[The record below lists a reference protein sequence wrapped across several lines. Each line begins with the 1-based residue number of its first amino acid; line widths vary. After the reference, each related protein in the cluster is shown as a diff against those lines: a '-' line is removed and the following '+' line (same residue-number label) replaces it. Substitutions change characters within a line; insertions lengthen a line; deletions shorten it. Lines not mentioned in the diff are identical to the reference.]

1 MVVYTRTIM
10 LALRNVDYIGSPDFL
25 PPDITNTTDPA
36 TAQLISKLIFAESK
50 WIRTSTILLASFNII
65 AAAAT
70 AASIIYD
77 CYWAS
82 KRCNPKFKA
91 SKFCISSIHP
101 AELYP
106 LIISIGIVIQG
117 IIFTSV
123 QSTGLMSVT
132 IDGCGTIAQVIWPAI
147 FIVPYIQVVLG
158 IECAFR
164 ALQNL
169 PFQARGKYNVSKCG
183 AIVFVMLIATWIPSF
198 LVPAPDICLASLLGF
213 ITRYGVPGIIIFSSA
228 AGLMFISALTIFL
241 KLSTANFVD
250 QHQRIAASRIVHYMA
265 VGFVSLALILPYFG
279 SLASTEGNK
288 KLGMLATV
296 VLNISGLIHGLLHL
310 ILRANTST
318 TSIGPK
324 IGGSWDGGKHEIR
337 IFGPNELRNYRPIED
352 PVFSSLSLSTATRES
367 QFSELSRKAGSSD
380 LEKEEINMEKLPS
393 HVYGSPQHTEVETS
407 EIPATTM
414 QNPFP
419 FPSAQEAPP
428 PIPFNQFAQQVSIY
442 DITDLAPPKPS
453 FARNSRHV
461 RVSSDSSTAT
471 VQIGLRLSLAP
482 LQAFAKNEEA
492 FSLPSTTYDARP
504 PAAPASPAS
513 PAPLSS
519 PYSLQPK
526 TYSGFQRAVLP
537 PIPLHVETNV
547 STGQSS
553 PMLSS
558 PNDKKPEKPESPHLK
573 ENLDTLEQ
581 PISLLPSKPSDT
593 KKPRLS
599 GIKLSPSVYRPQ
611 KKSSA
616 TSRKGSV
623 HEPSKSPT
631 EKFKGPDS
639 PSNSTNPGERADWI

>member
-10 LALRNVDYIGSPDFL
+10 LALRNLDYIGTPEFL
-25 PPDITNTTDPA
+25 PPDITTTTDPA

-158 IECAFR
+158 LECAFR

-183 AIVFVMLIATWIPSF
+183 AIVLVMLIATWIPSF

-228 AGLMFISALTIFL
+228 AGLMFISALTIFI

-352 PVFSSLSLSTATRES
+352 PVFSSLSLSAATRES
-367 QFSELSRKAGSSD
+367 QFSELSRNVGSSD
-380 LEKEEINMEKLPS
+380 LEKEEINMEKLPGYA
-393 HVYGSPQHTEVETS
+393 YGSPQRPEVQTS
-407 EIPATTM
+407 EISETTV
-414 QNPFP
+414 QNLSA

-428 PIPFNQFAQQVSIY
+428 PIPFNQFAQQYSIY

-482 LQAFAKNEEA
+482 LQAFTKNEEA
-492 FSLPSTTYDARP
+492 FSLPSTTYAARTP
-504 PAAPASPAS
+504 VAPASPA
-513 PAPLSS
+513 PPSS

-537 PIPLHVETNV
+537 PIPLHVETNAA
-547 STGQSS
+547 TDQSS
-553 PMLSS
+553 PMPSS
-558 PNDKKPEKPESPHLK
+558 PNDKEPEIPESPYLQEHL
-573 ENLDTLEQ
+573 ETLDR

-611 KKSSA
+611 KKASA
-616 TSRKGSV
+616 TSRKGSL

-639 PSNSTNPGERADWI
+639 PPNSTNPGERADWI